1 METKVSDL
9 TVSQLK
15 ELISAIVQEKME
27 DTIEELKSLFDEEY
41 VESIREA
48 RSEYKAGKVTD
59 IDDIL
64 DA

>member
-41 VESIREA
+41 VESIRE
-48 RSEYKAGKVTD
+48 K
-59 IDDIL
+59 
-64 DA
+64 